1 MKGGFDL
8 SVPKKKQSKATF
20 ETSVLIYYLTK
31 FSGFI
36 YRIFLAGFFGWIL
49 TSYEAIADGFSSS
62 VFVQKL
68 RSLSNKRVFH
78 FARKLKRYTAQTYE
92 RSFFLNWL
100 KDLSMQFL
108 RARVN
113 TFGLFFFSYGF
124 YLIVIQLIREYSVL
138 PGSFLLREAIVG
150 CICLG
155 SGFCMFFSKRS
166 LADALYD
173 SMFLKWI
180 LFDCL
185 GFPMLELAEAAQ
197 DEVKNG
203 FSMSFILGMLF
214 GFLSI
219 FIEPLLIFFAV
230 IMFALLFTVFSSP
243 ESGIVMVFFVLPFA
257 GTVQLCAFI
266 CLIFFSYLLKLIC
279 GRRLL
284 RFHLIDFVVLAF
296 LGFLISGGIFTVDES
311 SFLKMLLMVC
321 FMGMYFVI
329 KNVISSPAMVR
340 RCLYAIVCSSGFV
353 AIYGIYQNYFGILST
368 KWQDMEMFS
377 EIKGRVVS
385 MFENPNVLGEFLI
398 LLFPITLA
406 LMATS
411 KRSYERF
418 FLFAVALMDCW
429 CLVFTWSRGAWLGCI
444 VSTALFLCVSSK
456 YFFTAG
462 LLSLPWAAVF
472 LFSKSDSMVLT
483 RLTSFSDSSV
493 SYRVS
498 IWRGVLHMLEDVGPY
513 GIGIGE
519 GAFTKIY
526 PAYSLAGIE
535 AAPHA
540 HNLYLQIA
548 VELGFFA
555 LAIFLVFIFL
565 FAQFSFSFCKTAM
578 NRSNKLLCL
587 GIFSGVLALRVQG
600 MTDYVWYNY
609 RIFLLFW
616 MLVGLG
622 VAHVY
627 AAKATEEE
635 MDTIYF

>member
-8 SVPKKKQSKATF
+8 FVPKKKQSKATF

-36 YRIFLAGFFGWIL
+36 YRTFLAGFFGWIL
-49 TSYEAIADGFSSS
+49 TSYEALSDGFSSS
-62 VFVQKL
+62 MFIQKL
-68 RSLSNKRVFH
+68 RSLSNKSVFH
-78 FARKLKRYTAQTYE
+78 FARKLKRYTAQMYE
-92 RSFFLNWL
+92 RSFFLNQL
-100 KDLSMQFL
+100 KNLSMRFL

-138 PGSFLLREAIVG
+138 PGSLLLSEVVVG
-150 CICLG
+150 CICIG

-166 LADALYD
+166 LANAVYD
-173 SMFLKWI
+173 STFLRWI
-180 LFDCL
+180 LIDCL
-185 GFPMLELAEAAQ
+185 GFPVLELAEAAQ
-197 DEVKNG
+197 DEVKTG
-203 FSMSFILGMLF
+203 FSMSFIFGMLF

-230 IMFALLFTVFSSP
+230 IVFAVLFTVFSSP
-243 ESGIVMVFFVLPFA
+243 ESGVVMVFFVLPFA
-257 GTVQLCAFI
+257 RTVQLCAFI

-284 RFHLIDFVVLAF
+284 RFHLIDFLMLAF
-296 LGFLISGGIFTVDES
+296 LGFVISGGIFTVDES
-311 SFLKMLLMVC
+311 SFLKMLLMIC

-329 KNVISSPAMVR
+329 KNVITSPAMVK
-340 RCLYAIVCSSGFV
+340 RCLYAMVSSAGFV

-368 KWQDMEMFS
+368 TWQDMEMFS

-398 LLFPITLA
+398 LLFPTTLA

-418 FLFAVALMDCW
+418 FLFALALMDCW
-429 CLVFTWSRGAWLGCI
+429 CLVFTWSRGAWIGCI
-444 VSTALFLCVSSK
+444 VSTVLFLCVSSK

-472 LFSKSDSMVLT
+472 LSLKGNSVVLT

-498 IWRGVLHMLEDVGPY
+498 IWRGVCHMLEDVGLY

-519 GAFTKIY
+519 GAFKRIY

-548 VELGFFA
+548 VELGVFA
-555 LAIFLVFIFL
+555 LAIFLIFICL
-565 FAQFSFSFCKTAM
+565 YAQFSFSFCKTAM
-578 NRSNKLLCL
+578 SRSNKLLCL
-587 GIFSGVLALRVQG
+587 GIFSGVFALLIQG

-616 MLVGLG
+616 MLIGLG
-622 VAHVY
+622 FAHVY
-627 AAKATEEE
+627 SARMTEEE

>member
-8 SVPKKKQSKATF
+8 SVPKKKQSKSTF

-36 YRIFLAGFFGWIL
+36 YRTFLAGFFGWIF
-49 TSYEAIADGFSSS
+49 TSYEALSEGFSSS
-62 VFVQKL
+62 MFIQKL
-68 RSLSNKRVFH
+68 RSLSNKSVFH
-78 FARKLKRYTAQTYE
+78 FARKLKRYTAQMYE
-92 RSFFLNWL
+92 RSFFLYQIKN
-100 KDLSMQFL
+100 LSMRFL

-138 PGSFLLREAIVG
+138 PGSFLLREVIVG
-150 CICLG
+150 CICIG

-166 LADALYD
+166 LANAVYD
-173 SMFLKWI
+173 STFLRWI
-180 LFDCL
+180 LIDCL

-197 DEVKNG
+197 DEVKTG
-203 FSMSFILGMLF
+203 FSMSFIFGMLF

-230 IMFALLFTVFSSP
+230 IVFAVLFTVFSSP
-243 ESGIVMVFFVLPFA
+243 ESGVVMVFFALPFA
-257 GTVQLCAFI
+257 RTVQLCAFI

-284 RFHLIDFVVLAF
+284 RFHLIDFLMLAF
-296 LGFLISGGIFTVDES
+296 LGFVISGGIFTVDDS

-329 KNVISSPAMVR
+329 KNVITSPAMVK
-340 RCLYAIVCSSGFV
+340 RCLYALVCSSGFV

-368 KWQDMEMFS
+368 TWQDMEMFS

-398 LLFPITLA
+398 LLFPCTLA

-418 FLFAVALMDCW
+418 FLFALALMDCW
-429 CLVFTWSRGAWLGCI
+429 CLVFTWSRGAWIGCVI
-444 VSTALFLCVSSK
+444 STVLFLCVSSK

-472 LFSKSDSMVLT
+472 LSLKGKSVVLT

-498 IWRGVLHMLEDVGPY
+498 IWRGVRHMLEDVGLY

-519 GAFTKIY
+519 GAFKKIY

-548 VELGFFA
+548 VELGVFA
-555 LAIFLVFIFL
+555 LAIFLIFIFL
-565 FAQFSFSFCKTAM
+565 YAQFSFSFCKTAM
-578 NRSNKLLCL
+578 SRSNKLICL
-587 GIFSGVLALRVQG
+587 GIFSGVFALLLQG

-622 VAHVY
+622 FAHVY
-627 AAKATEEE
+627 AARMTEEE